1 MEMISVAVAKA
12 HLSGLLD
19 RVEKGDEVVITRRG
33 KPVARLTTVNPPKK
47 PVQPLTSFRAQISP
61 LKVSGSAALRL
72 LREEER

>member
-61 LKVSGSAALRL
+61 LKVPGSAALRL